1 MWGWERKTTGG
12 VGKGRDHTEQQVHP
26 LHPEAA
32 WPQVLQ

>member
-1 MWGWERKTTGG
+1 MELWVKKKDNKKRRES
-12 VGKGRDHTEQQVHP
+12 HTEQQVHP